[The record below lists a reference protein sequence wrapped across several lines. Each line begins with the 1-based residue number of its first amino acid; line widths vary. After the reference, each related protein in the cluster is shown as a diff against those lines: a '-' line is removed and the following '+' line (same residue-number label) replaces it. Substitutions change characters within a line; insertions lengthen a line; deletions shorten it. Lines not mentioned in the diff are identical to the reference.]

1 MSPLQGRWVVGIA
14 INVGASPYA
23 ILFDPIGVMSC
34 PERAIY
40 PNVGASPYAMLCNPF
55 GVMNA
60 L

>member
-1 MSPLQGRWVVGIA
+1 MGIA

-40 PNVGASPYAMLCNPF
+40 PNVGASPYAMLCNPV
-55 GVMNA
+55 GVTDA